1 MIRWGFGKVTRKF
14 LGTVFVKECSYCNQ
28 ITSWQLCITRTWF
41 TLFFIPIIPYKTEK
55 CVMCPNCGS
64 YIKIDNEKFNEIKN
78 KLNSTNESEILDAYK
93 YAGKT
98 ETQINF
104 LKEMEKA
111 KENAN

>member
-1 MIRWGFGKVTRKF
+1 M
-14 LGTVFVKECSYCNQ
+14 
-28 ITSWQLCITRTWF
+28 LC
-41 TLFFIPIIPYKTEK
+41 
-55 CVMCPNCGS
+55 VSNCGS